1 MKILYIISTP
11 IEYSSSANM
20 RNLSLINGLIKNKC
34 IVDLLS
40 DSYDYDSKYI
50 DKDLCKIKFRKR
62 YYLRKPAIVKTNKDY
77 HGRYLNKIKNNLK
90 ELLLKKIQ
98 KISVYDNRKVL
109 VNFVKNVMVDEKYD
123 LIISSSDPKSSHLIA
138 EKLISLYPN
147 ITKKWI
153 QYWGDPFLADINGKK
168 NILLNKKIK
177 KAEFKILS
185 KADKIV
191 YVSPFTLELQQKIY
205 SSLKEKMCFLPIP
218 YYEEKTFLN
227 IKNKKTT
234 IGYFGDYNS
243 RDRNIMNLYN
253 CCIINNFK
261 LTIIGNSDIKLSSEH
276 KNIVILP
283 RQSKKTIEKYEEKSS
298 LLVCICNKN
307 GTQIPGKIYHYAATN
322 KPILII
328 LDGDYKQ
335 TMKKY
340 FESFKRYY
348 ICENNVDSIKIA
360 ILKILEDDK
369 QFLPLESI
377 NCQKIAEKLI
387 E

>member
-205 SSLKEKMCFLPIP
+205 SSLKEKMCFLI
-218 YYEEKTFLN
+218 
-227 IKNKKTT
+227 T
-234 IGYFGDYNS
+234 I
-243 RDRNIMNLYN
+243 
-253 CCIINNFK
+253 
-261 LTIIGNSDIKLSSEH
+261 
-276 KNIVILP
+276 
-283 RQSKKTIEKYEEKSS
+283 
-298 LLVCICNKN
+298 
-307 GTQIPGKIYHYAATN
+307 
-322 KPILII
+322 
-328 LDGDYKQ
+328 
-335 TMKKY
+335 
-340 FESFKRYY
+340 
-348 ICENNVDSIKIA
+348 
-360 ILKILEDDK
+360 
-369 QFLPLESI
+369 
-377 NCQKIAEKLI
+377 
-387 E
+387 